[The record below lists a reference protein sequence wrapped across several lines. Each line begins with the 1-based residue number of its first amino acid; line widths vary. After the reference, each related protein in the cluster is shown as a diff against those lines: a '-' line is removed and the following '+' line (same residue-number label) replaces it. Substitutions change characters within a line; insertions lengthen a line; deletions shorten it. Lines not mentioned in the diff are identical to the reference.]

1 MTTIHNL
8 GFPRIGAK
16 RELKFAL
23 ESYWKGESSRDALK
37 QLGAQLRKR
46 HWDDQAGLD
55 LVPVGDF
62 AFYDQM
68 LDMSFTLG
76 NLPARARHFHGD
88 ALDNYFRVARGRSAS
103 AGARPPEGSAP
114 SVGEAVAQRQE
125 GPHLEDHGACCGG
138 IAAGEMTK
146 WFDTNYHYIVP
157 EFTAATEFKLDAT
170 RLLQQLAEARA
181 NGTRAKPV
189 IIGPVTYLALG
200 KAKDESDRLALLPK
214 LLPVYGELLD
224 TLAAQGVE
232 WVQIDEPLLVT
243 ELDDAWQHAFNLAYH
258 HLKAC
263 RVKILLA
270 TYFSQLQENRY
281 LAANLPVAGLH
292 VDAINGRDDVLPL
305 VNMLSEHKVLS
316 LGVIN
321 GRNIWKTD
329 LTAVLDWIEPLA
341 QRLGDRLWIAP
352 SCSLLHVP
360 VDLRSEQKMD
370 AEIKS
375 WLAYALQKLDELRI
389 LGRALREGRDA
400 VKAELA
406 ENLAVLT
413 ARRTSPRVNDPAVQA
428 AVARIDAQLGQR
440 KHAYAQRAARQA
452 ALLKLPAYPT
462 TTIGSFPQT
471 AEIRHAR
478 SEHKAGRLD
487 DAGYK
492 AAMQAEI
499 SRSVREQEALELDV
513 LVHGE
518 AERNDM
524 VEYFGEQLQGYAFS
538 QFGWV
543 QSYGSRCVKPP
554 ILFGDISRPKA
565 MTVDWI
571 AYAQSLTAKPMK
583 GMLTGPVT
591 ILNWSFVRDDQP
603 RSVSCKQLALAIRDE
618 VLDLEKAGVRVIQ
631 IDEAALREGLPLRKS
646 QWQDYLDWAVESFR
660 ITANGVEDETQI
672 HTHMCYS
679 EFNDIIA
686 SIADMDADVITIET
700 SRSDMELLDAFD
712 DFNYPN
718 EIGPGVYDIHS
729 PNIPTQEHIVQ
740 LMKKAAERVP
750 AERLWVNPDCG
761 LKTRQWAEVIP
772 ALTNMVAAA
781 KALRA
786 A

>member
-1 MTTIHNL
+1 MATTHNL

-23 ESYWKGESSRDALK
+23 ESYWKGESSLGELQA
-37 QLGAQLRKR
+37 LGAQLRQR
-46 HWDDQAGLD
+46 HWAHQADLGLAAA
-55 LVPVGDF
+55 GDF
-62 AFYDQM
+62 AFYDQV

-76 NLPARARHFHGD
+76 NLPERVQGFHGD
-88 ALDNYFRVARGRSAS
+88 TLDNYFRVARGHSAK
-103 AGARPPEGSAP
+103 GA
-114 SVGEAVAQRQE
+114 
-125 GPHLEDHGACCGG
+125 EDHSACCGG
-138 IAAGEMTK
+138 VAAGEMTK

-157 EFTAATEFKLDAT
+157 EFSASTEFNLDAS
-170 RLLQQLAEARA
+170 RLLEQLAEAQA
-181 NGTRAKPV
+181 QGVRAKPV
-189 IIGPVTYLALG
+189 IVGPVTYLAIG
-200 KAKDESDRLALLPK
+200 KAKDDSDKLALLPR
-214 LLPVYGELLD
+214 LLPVYAKLLA

-232 WVQIDEPLLVT
+232 WVQIDEPILVT
-243 ELDDAWQHAFNLAYH
+243 ELSAEWQQAYVTAYDALANS
-258 HLKAC
+258 K
-263 RVKILLA
+263 VKLLLA
-270 TYFSQLQENRY
+270 TYFGQLLENLS
-281 LAANLPVAGLH
+281 LACKLPVQGLH
-292 VDAINGRDDVLPL
+292 LDAINARAEVDAVIAQLPQDR
-305 VNMLSEHKVLS
+305 VLS

-321 GRNIWKTD
+321 GRNIWMSD
-329 LTAVLDWIEPLA
+329 LASVLDWLEPVA
-341 QRLGDRLWIAP
+341 KHLGERLWIAP

-360 VDLRSEQKMD
+360 VDLESEQKLD
-370 AEIKS
+370 AEVRS
-375 WLAYALQKLDELRI
+375 WLAFALQKLGELKV
-389 LGRALREGRDA
+389 LATALNNGRDA

-406 ENLAVLT
+406 ANSAAIA
-413 ARRTSPRVNDPAVQA
+413 ARRASPRVNNPTVKAALAKISPA
-428 AVARIDAQLGQR
+428 LGQR
-440 KHAYAQRAARQA
+440 KNAYPARADKQA

-471 AEIRHAR
+471 GEIRHAR
-478 SEHKAGRLD
+478 SQFKSGALD
-487 DAGYK
+487 PAGYK

-499 SRSVREQEALELDV
+499 ERSVREQETLGLDV

-524 VEYFGEQLQGYAFS
+524 VEYFGEQLDGYAFS

-565 MTVDWI
+565 MTVEWI
-571 AYAQSLTAKPMK
+571 KYAQSLTNKPMK

-603 RSVSCKQLALAIRDE
+603 RSVSCYQLALAIREE

-631 IDEAALREGLPLRKS
+631 IDEAALREGLPLRQS
-646 QWQDYLDWAVESFR
+646 QWKDYLDWAVESFR
-660 ITANGVEDETQI
+660 ITANGVDDETQI

-712 DFNYPN
+712 NFNYPN

-740 LMKKAAERVP
+740 LMKKAAERIP
-750 AERLWVNPDCG
+750 AKRLWVNPDCG
-761 LKTRQWAEVIP
+761 LKTRQWEEVIP

-781 KALRA
+781 KTLRA
-786 A
+786 SA

>member
-23 ESYWKGESSRDALK
+23 ESYWKGESSRDVLK
-37 QLGAQLRKR
+37 QFGAELRQR
-46 HWDDQAGLD
+46 HWHVQAGLD

-62 AFYDQM
+62 SFYDQV

-76 NLPARARHFHGD
+76 NLPERVQGFHGD
-88 ALDNYFRVARGRSAS
+88 TLDNTFRVARGRSAK
-103 AGARPPEGSAP
+103 GT
-114 SVGEAVAQRQE
+114 
-125 GPHLEDHGACCGG
+125 EDHADCCGG
-138 IAAGEMTK
+138 VAAGEMTK

-157 EFTAATEFKLDAT
+157 EFSAATEFKLDAS
-170 RLLQQLAEARA
+170 RLLEQLAEARQQ
-181 NGTRAKPV
+181 GVKAKPV

-200 KAKDESDRLALLPK
+200 KAKDDSDKLALLGR
-214 LLPVYGELLD
+214 LLPVYTQLLD
-224 TLAAQGVE
+224 TFAAQGVE
-232 WVQIDEPLLVT
+232 WVQVDEPILVT
-243 ELDDAWQHAFNLAYH
+243 ELEPAWQDALVTTYNV
-258 HLKAC
+258 LKTSK
-263 RVKILLA
+263 VKLLLA
-270 TYFSQLQENRY
+270 TYFGQLKENTAL
-281 LAANLPVAGLH
+281 LARLPVAGVH
-292 VDAINGRDDVLPL
+292 IDAINGRDDVSA
-305 VNMLSEHKVLS
+305 VINALSPKQVLS

-321 GRNIWKTD
+321 GRNIWKSD
-329 LTAVLDWIEPLA
+329 LTAVLDWIEPIAA
-341 QRLGDRLWIAP
+341 QLGDRLWIAP

-360 VDLRSEQKMD
+360 VDLNSEHALD

-375 WLAYALQKLDELRI
+375 WLSFALQKLDELRV
-389 LGRALREGRDA
+389 LGKALREGRTS
-400 VKAELA
+400 VNTELA
-406 ENLAVLT
+406 DNAAALA
-413 ARRTSPRVNDPAVQA
+413 ARRASPHVNNPAVQN
-428 AVARIDAQLGQR
+428 AVDKMTAQLGQR
-440 KHAYAQRAARQA
+440 QHAYAERAVKQA
-452 ALLKLPAYPT
+452 ALLKLPTYPT

-471 AEIRHAR
+471 AEIRRAR
-478 SEHKAGRLD
+478 GDYKAGRLD
-487 DAGYK
+487 EASYQ
-492 AAMQAEI
+492 AAMRAEI
-499 SRSVREQEALELDV
+499 ESSVREQEALGLDV

-524 VEYFGEQLQGYAFS
+524 VEYFGEQLEGYAFS

-554 ILFGDISRPKA
+554 ILFGDIRRPKS
-565 MTVDWI
+565 MTVEWI
-571 AYAQSLTAKPMK
+571 TYAQSLTTKPMK

-603 RSVSCKQLALAIRDE
+603 RSVSCKQLALAIREE
-618 VLDLEKAGVRVIQ
+618 VQDLEKAGVRVIQ
-631 IDEAALREGLPLRKS
+631 IDEAALREGLPLRRA

-660 ITANGVEDETQI
+660 ITANGVEDTTQI

-686 SIADMDADVITIET
+686 SIAEMDADVITIET

-712 DFNYPN
+712 HFNYPN
-718 EIGPGVYDIHS
+718 QIGPGVYDIHS

-740 LMKKAAERVP
+740 LMQKAAERIP

-772 ALTNMVAAA
+772 ALSNMVAAA
-781 KALRA
+781 KTLRA
-786 A
+786 NA

>member
-23 ESYWKGESSRDALK
+23 EAYWKGESSRDELK
-37 QLGAQLRKR
+37 NLGAQLRRR
-46 HWDDQAGLD
+46 HWDKQAGLD

-62 AFYDQM
+62 AFYDQI

-76 NLPARARHFHGD
+76 NLPERVRDFHGD
-88 ALDNYFRVARGRSAS
+88 ALDNYFRVARGRSAQ
-103 AGARPPEGSAP
+103 GA
-114 SVGEAVAQRQE
+114 
-125 GPHLEDHGACCGG
+125 EDHGACCGG
-138 IAAGEMTK
+138 VAAGEMTK

-157 EFTAATEFKLDAT
+157 EFNATTEFRLDT
-170 RLLQQLAEARA
+170 SRLLEQLEEARA
-181 NGTRAKPV
+181 QGVKAKPV
-189 IIGPVTYLALG
+189 IVGPVSYLALG
-200 KAKDESDRLALLPK
+200 KAKDDSDKLALLPR
-214 LLPVYGELLD
+214 LLPLYVQLLEA
-224 TLAAQGVE
+224 LAAQGVE
-232 WVQIDEPLLVT
+232 WVQIDEPVLVT
-243 ELDDAWQHAFNLAYH
+243 ELDAVWQDAFNTAYAE
-258 HLKAC
+258 LKNGG
-263 RVKILLA
+263 VKLLLA
-270 TYFSQLQENRY
+270 TYFGQLLENRK
-281 LAANLPVAGLH
+281 LAADLPVAGLH
-292 VDAINGRDDVLPL
+292 IDAINGRDDVLPL
-305 VNMLSEHKVLS
+305 IDLLGADKVLS

-329 LTAVLDWIEPLA
+329 LNAVLDWIEPLA
-341 QRLGDRLWIAP
+341 KRLGERLWVAP

-360 VDLRSEQKMD
+360 VDLDSEQKLD

-375 WLAYALQKLDELRI
+375 WLAYAQQKLDELRL
-389 LGRALREGRDA
+389 LGKALREGRDS

-406 ENLAVLT
+406 ANQAALS
-413 ARRTSPRVNDPAVQA
+413 ARRASPRVNNPAVQA
-428 AVARIDAQLGQR
+428 AVAGIDAKLGQR
-440 KHAYAQRAARQA
+440 DSAYPQRASTQA

-478 SEHKAGRLD
+478 SEFKAGRLD
-487 DAGYK
+487 TAAYK
-492 AAMQAEI
+492 TAMQAEI
-499 SRSVREQEALELDV
+499 ERSVREQETLGLDV

-554 ILFGDISRPKA
+554 VLFGDISRPRA
-565 MTVDWI
+565 MTVEWI
-571 AYAQSLTAKPMK
+571 TYAQSLTAKPMK

-618 VLDLEKAGVRVIQ
+618 VLDLEKAGVHVIQ

-646 QWQDYLDWAVESFR
+646 QWQEYLDWAVESFR
-660 ITANGVEDETQI
+660 ITANGVGDTTQI

-679 EFNDIIA
+679 EFNDIIG

-712 DFNYPN
+712 NFNYPN

-729 PNIPTQEHIVQ
+729 PNIPTREHIVQ

-761 LKTRQWAEVIP
+761 LKTRQWAEVLP
-772 ALTNMVAAA
+772 ALNNMVAAA
-781 KALRA
+781 RMLRA
-786 A
+786 AA